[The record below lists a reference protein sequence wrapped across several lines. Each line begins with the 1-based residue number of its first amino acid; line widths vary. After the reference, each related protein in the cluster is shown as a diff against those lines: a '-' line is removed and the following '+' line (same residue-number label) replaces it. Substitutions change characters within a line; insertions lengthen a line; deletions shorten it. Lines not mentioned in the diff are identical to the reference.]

1 MGPRLISGKE
11 QNDKIIQILA
21 SYLNDASPEV
31 RFNARNALLS
41 MENGPNPLGTK
52 EEIERYVKKTVKKD
66 SD

>member
-1 MGPRLISGKE
+1 MISGKE